1 MYRQFFYNFHPLYI
15 WKKAVTVGS
24 IKMIEQGASLFN
36 HMLCF
41 VRDKPK
47 ALDPVHKCYFVTL
60 FFASKTK
67 NVTVTYFYI

>member
-1 MYRQFFYNFHPLYI
+1 
-15 WKKAVTVGS
+15 
-24 IKMIEQGASLFN
+24 MIEQGASLFN

-47 ALDPVHKCYFVTL
+47 ALDPVHKCYFVTR